1 LILEW
6 HGQTSLAEL
15 MYIIPGGFGTGV
27 SQSTTFIQLTAG
39 VEASDIAVAGTSLY
53 LSQNIGMVAGLS
65 TMTAVLQG
73 TLRPALA
80 RGLRG
85 VPHKRKVT
93 LLPTKIHRV
102 SRLISRILEGD

>member
-1 LILEW
+1 
-6 HGQTSLAEL
+6 
-15 MYIIPGGFGTGV
+15 MYIIPGGFGTAV

-39 VEASDIAVAGTSLY
+39 VEVSDIAVAGTSLY

-65 TMTAVLQG
+65 VMTTVLQG

-80 RGLRG
+80 QGLCG